1 MLARLLRHV
10 AATHLRTRM
19 LFPASTLDAIEQA
32 ISRVEEAHTGEI
44 RFAIETSLTPLHI
57 LRDVPPRT
65 RALEVFGYLRVWD
78 TDGNNGVLIYVQ
90 LADRTV
96 EIIAD
101 RGVASRVS
109 QPEWDA
115 VCRLME
121 EHFRAGRFKPG
132 SIAGVEAVGTLLARH
147 FPNPASP
154 RAAGSERAEP
164 RPSHNQLPDRP
175 TLL

>member
-1 MLARLLRHV
+1 
-10 AATHLRTRM
+10 LRTRM

-44 RFAIETSLTPLHI
+44 RFAIETALTPWHI
-57 LRDVPPRT
+57 VRGVTSRT
-65 RALEVFGYLRVWD
+65 RALEVFGSLRVWD
-78 TDGNNGVLIYVQ
+78 THHNNGVLIYVE
-90 LADRTV
+90 LADHTV

-109 QPEWDA
+109 QSEWDA

-121 EHFRAGRFKPG
+121 EHFRARRFKAG
-132 SIAGVEAVGTLLARH
+132 SIAGVEAIGALLARH
-147 FPNPASP
+147 FPRSAAPGGTEPQASDP
-154 RAAGSERAEP
+154 GSLRNE
-164 RPSHNQLPDRP
+164 LPDRP